1 MSLFFNSLNLC
12 KTFLNLS
19 LFCRLH
25 YKMCHICWDLF
36 YFLLYIYAHLFELFL
51 FYFERKLFIADFQCK
66 PLIKIHV
73 FIIFFF
79 NVWERER
86 SVICVPTAV
95 SRNGFLCCLWKYS
108 EYFSSVL
115 FFALDKF
122 FFYWYKLF

>member
-12 KTFLNLS
+12 KTCLNLS

-95 SRNGFLCCLWKYS
+95 SRYGFLCCLWKYS

-115 FFALDKF
+115 FFALDNF